1 MKGQANKSLIRLLI
15 TLSLLGTLLF
25 LGIHSNQQEATLN
38 LLARRSAP
46 SAEFW
51 FGTDNLGRDLWLRCL
66 QGMMTSMQIGLIT
79 ALISGLLALVI
90 AIISQCG
97 KVGDYLTRAI
107 IDTFIALPHLL
118 LLILICFTFGGGKWG
133 VILAVSLTH
142 WPKLALIL
150 RSELLRIRQADY
162 ILLAQRTGSSHWQ
175 CCYKHFLPLL
185 LPQLMVGALLIFPH
199 AVLHSAGLSFLGFG
213 LAPHE
218 PSLGL
223 LLSDALR
230 YLSSGDWWLAFY
242 PGLTLVILVLT
253 IDQLA
258 RSLQRIWLRRSSC
271 YS

>member
-1 MKGQANKSLIRLLI
+1 MKNSVNRSLAHLLF
-15 TLSLLGTLLF
+15 TLLLLGTLLT
-25 LGIHSNQQEATLN
+25 LGIQSNQQEVVLN
-38 LLARRSAP
+38 LLARRSPP
-46 SAEFW
+46 SGEFW

-66 QGMMTSMQIGLIT
+66 QSMMTSIQIGLIT
-79 ALISGLLALVI
+79 ALFSGLIALIV

-97 KVGDYLTRAI
+97 KTGDYLTRAL

-118 LLILICFTFGGGKWG
+118 LLILICFTFGGGKSG
-133 VILAVSLTH
+133 VILAVSLAH

-150 RSELLRIRQADY
+150 RSELLQIRQTDY
-162 ILLAQRTGSSHWQ
+162 IMLAQRTGITCWQ

-185 LPQLMVGALLIFPH
+185 LPQLMVGSLLILPH

-230 YLSSGDWWLAFY
+230 YLSSGEWWLAFY
-242 PGLTLVILVLT
+242 PCLILVVLVL
-253 IDQLA
+253 IIEQFA
-258 RSLQRIWLRRSSC
+258 RSLQKIWLKRSSC

>member
-1 MKGQANKSLIRLLI
+1 
-15 TLSLLGTLLF
+15 
-25 LGIHSNQQEATLN
+25 
-38 LLARRSAP
+38 
-46 SAEFW
+46 
-51 FGTDNLGRDLWLRCL
+51 
-66 QGMMTSMQIGLIT
+66 
-79 ALISGLLALVI
+79 
-90 AIISQCG
+90 
-97 KVGDYLTRAI
+97 
-107 IDTFIALPHLL
+107 
-118 LLILICFTFGGGKWG
+118 
-133 VILAVSLTH
+133 
-142 WPKLALIL
+142 
-150 RSELLRIRQADY
+150 
-162 ILLAQRTGSSHWQ
+162 
-175 CCYKHFLPLL
+175 
-185 LPQLMVGALLIFPH
+185 MVGALLIFPH